1 MDKHYWKKWIHMD
14 AKNVWRTQSTGPI
27 LKNIEKKVNRW
38 GTKNS
43 VDPFEMFV
51 GVKHEKLMVES
62 CIFIQIFLFRAVV
75 NMYVNSE

>member
-1 MDKHYWKKWIHMD
+1 MEKLDTYGCKECMAVTVHRTDIKNYLKK
-14 AKNVWRTQSTGPI
+14 NS
-27 LKNIEKKVNRW
+27 W

-51 GVKHEKLMVES
+51 GVKHEKLMVEG

>member
-1 MDKHYWKKWIHMD
+1 MQRMRGGHSPPDRYLK
-14 AKNVWRTQSTGPI
+14 I
-27 LKNIEKKVNRW
+27 LKKVNRV

-51 GVKHEKLMVES
+51 GVKHEKLMVEG